1 MATVWLSPRCLWI
14 SSTWSCRAG
23 HCIGAQAMI
32 DGTVLDALN
41 VFVVVFAIV
50 MLMLWNRV

>member
-23 HCIGAQAMI
+23 HCIGEQAMI

>member
-1 MATVWLSPRCLWI
+1 
-14 SSTWSCRAG
+14 
-23 HCIGAQAMI
+23 MI

-50 MLMLWNRV
+50 MLMLWNRL